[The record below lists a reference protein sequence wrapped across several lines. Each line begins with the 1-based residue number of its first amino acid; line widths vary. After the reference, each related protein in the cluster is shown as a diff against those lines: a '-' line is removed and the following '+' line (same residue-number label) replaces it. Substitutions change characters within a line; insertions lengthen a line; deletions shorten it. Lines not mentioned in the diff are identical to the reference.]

1 MYILII
7 GGGKIGY
14 YLTKTLLQANYSVG
28 IVEQDEKRC
37 VTLAEDFEITV
48 INGDGTDI
56 KVLREAA
63 VADARYAVAVTGRDE
78 VNLVICQL
86 AKKYFQ
92 VPVTI
97 ARVNNPENQR
107 IFKILGVD
115 ATISTTALAAQFI
128 GNELPL
134 NGMRILSLF
143 QQGDVEVVEVE
154 LKESSPVTGS
164 AVSRL
169 ELPDECVLITVI
181 HDGKIS
187 FPRGKTIL
195 RANDRIFA
203 LVKRESVDFLKKN
216 LLGGSK

>member
-37 VTLAEDFEITV
+37 MRLAEDFEITV

-63 VADARYAVAVTGRDE
+63 VNDAHYTVAVTGRDE

-92 VPVTI
+92 
-97 ARVNNPENQR
+97 ADLR
-107 IFKILGVD
+107 D
-115 ATISTTALAAQFI
+115 
-128 GNELPL
+128 
-134 NGMRILSLF
+134 
-143 QQGDVEVVEVE
+143 
-154 LKESSPVTGS
+154 S
-164 AVSRL
+164 AHYHL
-169 ELPDECVLITVI
+169 VI
-181 HDGKIS
+181 N
-187 FPRGKTIL
+187 T
-195 RANDRIFA
+195 A
-203 LVKRESVDFLKKN
+203 LVKPGTIVELVKSLIEERKENRHDPS
-216 LLGGSK
+216 GS